1 MKLITK
7 FLIAFIS
14 LLVLTPLAGYISIET
29 GYQNELKRTAAA
41 LDAAAEKIAASST
54 PLSTALV
61 ATDDSDLAIT
71 VSFVDNGGSISTF
84 VDGNFAI
91 ESAPTLKEMQ
101 AASKVALTF
110 EDEPPH
116 QLRSVAL
123 GDNEFVLLEISI
135 EVAHHGRANDL
146 LTLMIFSVVSI
157 VVGGSAV
164 TILVRRDVRK
174 AISSLRG
181 TADQERETRESM
193 QTFMGDASHELRTPL
208 TVIKG
213 YVELL
218 QKNPNAGAE
227 QTTRAYERML
237 AEANRMDALIKD
249 LLLLAELGE
258 TKTDTKIM
266 SELSVIDLSA
276 VVSTAVDDLRILQP
290 TRPVVVAIEPGIDIL
305 GARDLILQVLA
316 NLTSNIRR
324 HTLVTDSL
332 RVSLHTEDEMF
343 AVLSFDDS
351 GRGLPAE
358 FYAAGI
364 NHFQR
369 FDNSRS
375 RESGGSGLGMSILAA
390 IVRKHGGEIKLE
402 KSDLGGLR
410 TEIRLPLA
418 R

>member
-213 YVELL
+213 YAELL
-218 QKNPNAGAE
+218 AQSGSKTPADQREKAYARIIEQVNRMDDTISSLLELAEVGSVSSNSFGDVNLTALAIDAADDLRALSPKRPVETSLAPVNVRGSRELLARLLANAIGNINRHTGKTDPVRITLSKDRKHARLVIE
-227 QTTRAYERML
+227 DGGPGLPAAAYER
-237 AEANRMDALIKD
+237 
-249 LLLLAELGE
+249 
-258 TKTDTKIM
+258 
-266 SELSVIDLSA
+266 
-276 VVSTAVDDLRILQP
+276 
-290 TRPVVVAIEPGIDIL
+290 GIQ
-305 GARDLILQVLA
+305 GFR
-316 NLTSNIRR
+316 
-324 HTLVTDSL
+324 
-332 RVSLHTEDEMF
+332 
-343 AVLSFDDS
+343 
-351 GRGLPAE
+351 
-358 FYAAGI
+358 
-364 NHFQR
+364 R
-369 FDNSRS
+369 FDESRS
-375 RESGGSGLGMSILAA
+375 RETGGTGLGMTIMNSIAA
-390 IVRKHGGEIKLE
+390 AHDGELSIAPSE
-402 KSDLGGLR
+402 LGGLKLD
-410 TEIRLPLA
+410 IKLPLN
-418 R
+418 